1 MSTKRF
7 INNVDIQL
15 FMVYTEI
22 QKRNNKK
29 YFYRV
34 ISIRTKDKIS
44 KKRKYLGVNLP
55 LKDLTKKEREAD
67 RELRVKNDD
76 KNKRVIEKI
85 KPQIIKILKKNKI
98 KKAGIFG
105 SYARGEQKKSS
116 DIDLLVKYPK
126 GMGLEFIGVK
136 LELEDELGRKVDLV
150 TYKGIH
156 PLIKKKVLKEE
167 IRII

>member
-67 RELRVKNDD
+67 GELKVKNVD
-76 KNKRVIEKI
+76 KNKIAIEKI

-105 SYARGEQKKSS
+105 SYARGEQKKDS
-116 DIDLLVKYPK
+116 DVDILVEYPK

-136 LELEDELGRKVDLV
+136 LELEDELDRKVDLV

-156 PLIKKKVLKEE
+156 PLIKKRILKEE
-167 IRII
+167 VRII